1 MRSPRCSAERSS
13 SAVSARSTRSDAR
26 PRRGRSLRKR
36 PQLLHI
42 TRSYP
47 SAGLQMRAIAID
59 ESDASHPRQPSR
71 GAIRAMR
78 RRAAARS
85 IRGEHSRSTSACTR
99 RTGSNCS
106 AVALRSE
113 TLRWETTD
121 DTGSRDRRTSG
132 AYPERRQQSGAV
144 VPSDRIARA
153 MHLIL
158 RNRAG
163 WGVPQSTTER
173 AERSR
178 AGAGLAQSGSYVA
191 LSAASS
197 ATTTR
202 ITCAAEPSAA
212 CTRSQMKRARFSP
225 VGISLPSPNSGT
237 SRLMLL

>member
-1 MRSPRCSAERSS
+1 MRSPRCSAARSS

-59 ESDASHPRQPSR
+59 ESDASHPRQPPR

-85 IRGEHSRSTSACTR
+85 ISGVHSRSTPSCTR
-99 RTGSNCS
+99 RTGAHCS

-113 TLRWETTD
+113 TLRWGKTD

-132 AYPERRQQSGAV
+132 VYPERRQQSGAV
-144 VPSDRIARA
+144 VPSDRVVSSEAPDPAKPRWMGRTTARPSAPKGHALAPSLLSPVRTSHSAPRPQRRRHGSLARQNRAPPARA
-153 MHLIL
+153 
-158 RNRAG
+158 RR
-163 WGVPQSTTER
+163 
-173 AERSR
+173 
-178 AGAGLAQSGSYVA
+178 
-191 LSAASS
+191 
-197 ATTTR
+197 
-202 ITCAAEPSAA
+202 
-212 CTRSQMKRARFSP
+212 
-225 VGISLPSPNSGT
+225 
-237 SRLMLL
+237 